1 MDFIPNWIWNYI
13 STQKVLASNWIIILY
28 YTTKVH
34 GESLYR
40 KDWYMILKI
49 RLMNVALNILLWS
62 LIYYISKIY
71 LICNY
76 DTPKSFERILF
87 SIENIFWLYCTIN
100 QLSDNLIASNSNM
113 PEAYCSITLDIF
125 IEELWERSW
134 RLSIVVFTYHC
145 LYAFM
150 QNVITTYW
158 AMKFNGCHYEGEHIH
173 YLK

>member
-1 MDFIPNWIWNYI
+1 
-13 STQKVLASNWIIILY
+13 
-28 YTTKVH
+28 
-34 GESLYR
+34 
-40 KDWYMILKI
+40 MILKI
-49 RLMNVALNILLWS
+49 RQMNVSLNILLWS

-76 DTPKSFERILF
+76 DTSKSFERILF
-87 SIENIFWLYCTIN
+87 SIENIVWLYCTIN

-125 IEELWERSW
+125 IEELWEKSW

-158 AMKFNGCHYEGEHIH
+158 AMKFNDVTMRGSIFIIWNNDWIIYH
-173 YLK
+173 LVA

>member
-1 MDFIPNWIWNYI
+1 M
-13 STQKVLASNWIIILY
+13 
-28 YTTKVH
+28 
-34 GESLYR
+34 
-40 KDWYMILKI
+40 LKI

-76 DTPKSFERILF
+76 DTPKSSERILF
-87 SIENIFWLYCTIN
+87 SIENKFWLYCTIN

-113 PEAYCSITLDIF
+113 PEAYCSIALDIF
-125 IEELWERSW
+125 IEELWEKSW
-134 RLSIVVFTYHC
+134 RLSVVVFTYHC